1 MGSRHLRSKDVKPAS
16 LWGNDLLNKKRLAAF
31 THSSAF
37 QSIQTYTLRFG
48 KTPMSWPTYAA
59 LTQMLSQKFG
69 RMMLRCKGL
78 LRLQGENPWII
89 QGVQGYFAK
98 PTRLSDHQAW
108 NESSFLVC
116 IGATLS
122 AESLRTITAEIPEL
136 RDLDISSTQP
146 LDKTNH

>member
-1 MGSRHLRSKDVKPAS
+1 

-48 KTPMSWPTYAA
+48 NTPMSWPSYAA
-59 LTQMLSQKFG
+59 LTQVLSHKFG

-78 LRLQGENPWII
+78 LRLQGEHPWII
-89 QGVQGYFAK
+89 QGVQGCFSK
-98 PTRLSDHQAW
+98 PTRLSEHQVW

-116 IGATLS
+116 IGATLN
-122 AESLRTITAEIPEL
+122 AERLHAITEEIPEL
-136 RDLDISSTQP
+136 RDLVISSSHS
-146 LDKTNH
+146 LEKINS